1 MRGELILLFSE
12 DVEGVDGD
20 RRRDD
25 CSSDAQVGGHV
36 DKDRPRGDAE

>member
-20 RRRDD
+20 RRSDD
-25 CSSDAQVGGHV
+25 GSSDAQVGGQV
-36 DKDRPRGDAE
+36 DKDRSGGDTE